1 MENIIKKA
9 SVLIEAIP
17 YIHAFRKKI
26 FVIKYGGSILENDTV
41 RKYIFEDL
49 VFLSYV
55 GIRTILV
62 HGGGPHITARLK
74 QAGIAA
80 VFHEGIRVTDK
91 HTLDI
96 VTEELDKLNQ
106 KIVNEIKALKGDVTG
121 LKGYEN
127 IIRVNKK
134 IASQDL
140 GFVGEVKAI
149 DQKAIQNHLRRG
161 KITVISPMGICD
173 AKQPHNI
180 NADEVASAIAV
191 SMEAEKLVLLTN
203 VRGVMRD
210 QKNDNSLISTLTA
223 EEVEELKIKKVI
235 DAGMIPKVNACV
247 QTLNGGVHKAHII
260 DARLRHAIL
269 LEIFTD
275 RGVGTQI
282 LKKCE
287 KPNS

>member
-1 MENIIKKA
+1 MEDIIKKA

-17 YIHAFRKKI
+17 YIHAFRKKV
-26 FVIKYGGSILENDTV
+26 FVIKYGGSILENDVV
-41 RKYIFEDL
+41 RKNIFEDL
-49 VFLSYV
+49 IFLSYV
-55 GIRTILV
+55 GIRTILI
-62 HGGGPHITARLK
+62 HGGGPHINARLK
-74 QAGIAA
+74 KAGIKA

-106 KIVNEIKALKGDVTG
+106 KIVDEIKALKGDVTG

-127 IIRVNKK
+127 VIHVDKK
-134 IASQDL
+134 KASQDL
-140 GFVGEVKAI
+140 GFVGEVKTV
-149 DQKAIQNHLRRG
+149 DQKAIQNHLKRG
-161 KITVISPMGICD
+161 KITVISPMGICG

-180 NADEVASAIAV
+180 NADEVASAVAV

-203 VRGVMRD
+203 VRGVMRN
-210 QKNDNSLISTLTA
+210 QKDEKSLISTLTT
-223 EEVEELKIKKVI
+223 EEVEKLKDKKII

-247 QTLNGGVHKAHII
+247 QTLNGGVHKAHIV

-282 LKKCE
+282 LKNAK
-287 KPNS
+287 N